1 MPRFAPENYARN
13 LQLLPPYLALAR
25 EAACSPA
32 QLALAW
38 LLQKAPHIIP
48 IPGTTRLEHLQDNM
62 GALQVRLDAG
72 LVQRL
77 EALINQQTV
86 SGPRY
91 NEQSS
96 REVDTETWA

>member
-1 MPRFAPENYARN
+1 
-13 LQLLPPYLALAR
+13 
-25 EAACSPA
+25 
-32 QLALAW
+32 
-38 LLQKAPHIIP
+38 
-48 IPGTTRLEHLQDNM
+48 M